1 MTLAVI
7 VLVYV
12 GNLRIE
18 AVTATLDLG
27 ARAAAALLGIAL

>member
-7 VLVYV
+7 ALVYV
-12 GNLRIE
+12 GNLRLE

-27 ARAAAALLGIAL
+27 ARAAAAVLGIAL